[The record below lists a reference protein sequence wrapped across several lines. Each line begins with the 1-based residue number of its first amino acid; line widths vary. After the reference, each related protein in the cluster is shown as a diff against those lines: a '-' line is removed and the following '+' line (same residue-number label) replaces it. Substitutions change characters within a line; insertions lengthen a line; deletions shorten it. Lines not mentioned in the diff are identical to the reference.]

1 MPCPH
6 FLQITTLLLVL
17 AHMLSQISRV
27 KALKIFVAKAGSITS
42 RLAKWSILLSQ
53 FYIVYVPKKAVK
65 GQALAD
71 FFLAAHPLPPDSNLN
86 DYLPDEPVF
95 HIETFPGHPI
105 DRWEIY
111 FDGATRTNSNEELT
125 SGVGKLFITP
135 EGHMI
140 PHSFSL
146 TESCSNNVAEYQA
159 LIMGM
164 EMAHEISIDPLEV
177 CGDSKLIVNQMNG
190 KYEVKKPNFLLY
202 HKKDGSSPR
211 RYFNIEH
218 IPFLAPEQ
226 MH

>member
-1 MPCPH
+1 MN
-6 FLQITTLLLVL
+6 QSSTLKL
-17 AHMLSQISRV
+17 
-27 KALKIFVAKAGSITS
+27 F
-42 RLAKWSILLSQ
+42 
-53 FYIVYVPKKAVK
+53 
-65 GQALAD
+65 
-71 FFLAAHPLPPDSNLN
+71 
-86 DYLPDEPVF
+86 
-95 HIETFPGHPI
+95 PI
-105 DRWEIY
+105 DRWEID

-211 RYFNIEH
+211 VSVWCSQAGFSQGCLTVRTGIWSSPLVAGLLAR
-218 IPFLAPEQ
+218 IGSVPFRPSSW
-226 MH
+226 